1 MDRTKRLRTPTVDE
15 KERQTKHSNLNFQA
29 CLEHPVE
36 TAVRCTLDVALGLA
50 AQVASIPLPVRAPSR
65 NAAVQ
70 IAAIRDGIGIAKNL
84 YLETLLTPGLDNTRP
99 ALTTNRLRDQSNRS
113 THHTL
118 SVEYVAKYGLL
129 CALELRLEAGR
140 TSVGRGK
147 SKAADEAAW
156 RTECGRL
163 GDSSVDRPPEFNL
176 GHRGSWTAALAHWP
190 LFIRKLCRAGC
201 LSRLESV

>member
-1 MDRTKRLRTPTVDE
+1 MCSFASWA
-15 KERQTKHSNLNFQA
+15 HH
-29 CLEHPVE
+29 CLE
-36 TAVRCTLDVALGLA
+36 
-50 AQVASIPLPVRAPSR
+50 
-65 NAAVQ
+65 
-70 IAAIRDGIGIAKNL
+70 
-84 YLETLLTPGLDNTRP
+84 
-99 ALTTNRLRDQSNRS
+99 
-113 THHTL
+113 
-118 SVEYVAKYGLL
+118 VEYVAKYGLL

-190 LFIRKLCRAGC
+190 LFIRKLCRAGFGGP
-201 LSRLESV
+201 SFQDRTVRTRLTPEVSSSLQSQAIAQRRSLQNARLC